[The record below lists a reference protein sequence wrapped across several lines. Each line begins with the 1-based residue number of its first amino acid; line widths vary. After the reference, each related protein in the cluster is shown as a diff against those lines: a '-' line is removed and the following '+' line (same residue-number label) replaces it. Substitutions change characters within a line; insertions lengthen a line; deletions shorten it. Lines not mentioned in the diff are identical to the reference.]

1 MPVELSANDFSVPK
15 EPLFTIQNWKFRS
28 GDDQTWSLPTYDDR
42 EWTDTPGRMMPDQ
55 FPGGKWDGIG
65 WFRTSFRVDSSL
77 LKETMALSIQLVG
90 AVEVYL
96 NGKLIHKTGR
106 IGRSAVSEKIVSN
119 NLLSPM
125 PIMFSPGKEQHL
137 AIRYSLWDS
146 DQYIKG
152 SRHFGVTVLVG
163 RFEQMMSAA
172 AIELHT
178 LYRMQYVITTMTVVF
193 GLFHLLLFL
202 FYRNNRGNLYYA
214 ALSMSLALLL
224 WSTFSFSTISAHS
237 AHLAVLTL
245 FRLSAILTCIFGLR
259 FAYSVVGAKPPL
271 QFKIA
276 LGIGIALLI
285 GVLAIPVT
293 WVYIYCLLT
302 MVETVRVLIFA
313 CAKKVSGAWIVGV
326 GMSVFSAFATVE
338 ILRDLQILPAHAVAI
353 PYLFVYGVIFLIG
366 SMSIYLSR
374 QVARTYRDLE
384 QKLVQV
390 RDLSEV
396 TIRQERLAKEQEIAR
411 KLLEAENQR
420 KEQELEESR
429 KLRNALDELESTNLN
444 LRQTQSQLVHSEK
457 MATMGML
464 VAGVAH
470 EINTPVG
477 AVSSMHGT
485 LMKAIDK
492 LKTLLSSGAGG
503 ELLLSDPNVIST
515 LAIIDEANRVICGGT
530 SRVTNIIRRLRSFA
544 RLDEAERMKANIHEG
559 IEDTLTLIYHE
570 IKHSIEVVKNFGD
583 IPDIVCYPGQLN
595 QVFLNLLVNSRQAME
610 NGGVITITT
619 SIENSNVRI
628 DFTDTGKG
636 IPQEQLKKIFDPGFT
651 TKGVG
656 VGTGLGLSIVYSI
669 VQAHG
674 GSISVESEVGK
685 GTTFSILLPMILK
698 IPDTKE
704 SEAGSA

>member
-1 MPVELSANDFSVPK
+1 
-15 EPLFTIQNWKFRS
+15 
-28 GDDQTWSLPTYDDR
+28 
-42 EWTDTPGRMMPDQ
+42 
-55 FPGGKWDGIG
+55 
-65 WFRTSFRVDSSL
+65 
-77 LKETMALSIQLVG
+77 
-90 AVEVYL
+90 
-96 NGKLIHKTGR
+96 
-106 IGRSAVSEKIVSN
+106 
-119 NLLSPM
+119 
-125 PIMFSPGKEQHL
+125 
-137 AIRYSLWDS
+137 
-146 DQYIKG
+146 
-152 SRHFGVTVLVG
+152 
-163 RFEQMMSAA
+163 
-172 AIELHT
+172 
-178 LYRMQYVITTMTVVF
+178 
-193 GLFHLLLFL
+193 
-202 FYRNNRGNLYYA
+202 
-214 ALSMSLALLL
+214 
-224 WSTFSFSTISAHS
+224 
-237 AHLAVLTL
+237 
-245 FRLSAILTCIFGLR
+245 
-259 FAYSVVGAKPPL
+259 
-271 QFKIA
+271 
-276 LGIGIALLI
+276 
-285 GVLAIPVT
+285 
-293 WVYIYCLLT
+293 
-302 MVETVRVLIFA
+302 
-313 CAKKVSGAWIVGV
+313 
-326 GMSVFSAFATVE
+326 
-338 ILRDLQILPAHAVAI
+338 
-353 PYLFVYGVIFLIG
+353 
-366 SMSIYLSR
+366 
-374 QVARTYRDLE
+374 
-384 QKLVQV
+384 
-390 RDLSEV
+390 
-396 TIRQERLAKEQEIAR
+396 
-411 KLLEAENQR
+411 
-420 KEQELEESR
+420 
-429 KLRNALDELESTNLN
+429 
-444 LRQTQSQLVHSEK
+444 
-457 MATMGML
+457 ML